1 MSKEYTEC
9 HIAFI
14 DILGFKNLVMNE
26 QCDYLYNVFQQIRVS
41 SQTGFNIGNEFVSSF
56 LLVKHY
62 VMSDSIILYI
72 DASIKDSFFALVRTC
87 QFLQMSL
94 LTMETPILVRGGITS
109 GSIFS
114 ESEIIYGKGLVNSY
128 LLEENTAIYPRIIFT
143 KQTLDN
149 GRRNYESIRPEID
162 SLAFYKDR
170 DELYSVNYMS
180 LEFFINHEYAAKY
193 LDNILTYCQ
202 ANIDRET
209 NDAIRNKYRWL
220 KEKSIIL
227 AQAKAGML
235 KLTDIGKK
243 VADKW
248 NIKVE

>member
-1 MSKEYTEC
+1 MAKEYTEC

-41 SQTGFNIGNEFVSSF
+41 SQTGFNLGNEFVSSF

-94 LTMETPILVRGGITS
+94 LTMDTPILVRGGITS
-109 GSIFS
+109 GPIFS
-114 ESEIIYGKGLVNSY
+114 ENEIIYGKGLVNSY

-149 GRRNYESIRPEID
+149 GRRNYESIKPEID

-170 DELYSVNYMS
+170 DELYNVNFMS
-180 LEFFINHEYAAKY
+180 LEFIKDLRYISTYLDHVLSFCQKNIDTETNNSVRSKY
-193 LDNILTYCQ
+193 L
-202 ANIDRET
+202 
-209 NDAIRNKYRWL
+209 WL
-220 KEKSIIL
+220 KEQCLQLTQEQSAL
-227 AQAKAGML
+227 L
-235 KLTDIGKK
+235 KLSEDGKK
-243 VADKW
+243 IAKKW
-248 NIKVE
+248 NIEVK

>member
-1 MSKEYTEC
+1 MAKEYTEC

-41 SQTGFNIGNEFVSSF
+41 SQTGFNLGNEFVSSF

-94 LTMETPILVRGGITS
+94 LTMDTPILVRGGITS
-109 GSIFS
+109 GPIFS
-114 ESEIIYGKGLVNSY
+114 ENEIIYGKGLINSY

-149 GRRNYESIRPEID
+149 GRRNYESIKPEID

-180 LEFFINHEYAAKY
+180 LEFFIKHEYAAKY

-202 ANIDRET
+202 TNIDQET
-209 NDAIRNKYRWL
+209 NDAIRKKYLWL
-220 KEKSIIL
+220 KEKSIML

-235 KLTDIGKK
+235 KLTNIGKQI
-243 VADKW
+243 ANKW

>member
-1 MSKEYTEC
+1 MAKEYTEC

-41 SQTGFNIGNEFVSSF
+41 SQTGFNLGNEFVSSF

-94 LTMETPILVRGGITS
+94 LTMDTPILVRGGITS
-109 GSIFS
+109 GPIFS
-114 ESEIIYGKGLVNSY
+114 ENEIIYGKGLVNSY

-149 GRRNYESIRPEID
+149 GRRNYESIKPEID

-170 DELYSVNYMS
+170 DELYSVNFMS
-180 LEFFINHEYAAKY
+180 LEFIKDLRYVPTYLDHVLSFCQKNIDTETNNSVRSKY
-193 LDNILTYCQ
+193 L
-202 ANIDRET
+202 
-209 NDAIRNKYRWL
+209 WL
-220 KEKSIIL
+220 KEQCLQFTQEQSAL
-227 AQAKAGML
+227 L
-235 KLTDIGKK
+235 KLSEDGKK
-243 VADKW
+243 IAKKW
-248 NIKVE
+248 NIEVK